1 MKIDDVIKK
10 EEGSNDY
17 EERLL
22 MNLYHINN
30 EQIFQYIVI
39 LLLVCL
45 IVSMNQNDSQK
56 TRERESKI
64 IICPTVHL

>member
-1 MKIDDVIKK
+1 MLIMCSFLRMKIDDVIKK

-30 EQIFQYIVI
+30 EQTNISIYSNSSS
-39 LLLVCL
+39 CL
-45 IVSMNQNDSQK
+45 FDCID
-56 TRERESKI
+56 ESK
-64 IICPTVHL
+64 